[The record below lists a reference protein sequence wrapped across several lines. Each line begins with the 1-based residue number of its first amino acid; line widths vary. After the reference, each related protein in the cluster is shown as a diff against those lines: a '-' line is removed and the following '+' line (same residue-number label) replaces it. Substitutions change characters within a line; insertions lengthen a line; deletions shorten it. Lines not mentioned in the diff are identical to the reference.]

1 MRLAVLHPVDRPDG
15 SIAMA
20 REAGFETIAASLLSI
35 VPNDAPEVDVLI
47 AEMSLGR
54 AMRVIVTSST
64 DFASP
69 LTLAKRR
76 GVDIASLLNGN
87 TLEAI
92 GPATAGAMRAEGIKV
107 DMMPDEYT
115 STDLVEL
122 LSSQGVEGKR
132 AFLLRSDHG
141 ERIPV
146 AGLQDAGASVMG
158 MAIHWLVPR
167 ADREELEVMA
177 REALSGNIDAFAF
190 SSTMTAATFLKAAER
205 LGAGEEMIWM
215 LNDRIVSAMGP
226 LTRRRLEGMGIVV
239 GAMPEHATF
248 DGVLETIKGHSRR

>member
-1 MRLAVLHPVDRPDG
+1 
-15 SIAMA
+15 
-20 REAGFETIAASLLSI
+20 
-35 VPNDAPEVDVLI
+35 
-47 AEMSLGR
+47 
-54 AMRVIVTSST
+54 
-64 DFASP
+64 
-69 LTLAKRR
+69 
-76 GVDIASLLNGN
+76 
-87 TLEAI
+87 
-92 GPATAGAMRAEGIKV
+92 
-107 DMMPDEYT
+107 
-115 STDLVEL
+115 
-122 LSSQGVEGKR
+122 
-132 AFLLRSDHG
+132 
-141 ERIPV
+141 
-146 AGLQDAGASVMG
+146 MG

-190 SSTMTAATFLKAAER
+190 SSAMTAATFLKAAER